1 MRKLEQ
7 NFKYF
12 IILLIILILGILIF
26 GNYNLNLSLVEGNTE
41 QLGNTVIAA
50 RTERLEKT
58 YKHEKIGEDLTNFA
72 NNECATHETN
82 HYNGINK

>member
-26 GNYNLNLSLVEGNTE
+26 GNYNLNLSLVEGITE

-72 NNECATHETN
+72 NDKYAACKNN
-82 HYNGINK
+82 HFDKKN